1 MSFWLHQRQE
11 VLRMRFKIYLA
22 EAAIAPA
29 VMVKGKALLEESA
42 TQGATGV

>member
-1 MSFWLHQRQE
+1 MTRPRVEEFE
-11 VLRMRFKIYLA
+11 VAIGDLA